1 MKRPLKEQFA
11 FLTSRLIGRIVLL
24 LLALLIV
31 IGIAVGT
38 SLVTHST
45 SKTPTTPTH
54 SAQHTD
60 TNTIQYDNIQQTP
73 TSGATRVDVTLVE
86 FTITSSL
93 KTFQAGHTYYF
104 VVANRGHVV
113 HEFLIMPENPD
124 GSPAS
129 PAVQYNDKLIEIEQ
143 IAPGTTMTL
152 NYTFPSSAVARGRY
166 EIACQMRGHYQA
178 GMRLPIRVVA

>member
-1 MKRPLKEQFA
+1 MKRP
-11 FLTSRLIGRIVLL
+11 FLTSKLIGRIALL
-24 LLALLIV
+24 LLALFIV

-45 SKTPTTPTH
+45 STIPSASTTHAT
-54 SAQHTD
+54 QNTD
-60 TNTIQYDNIQQTP
+60 SNTIHYDNIQQTP
-73 TSGATRVDVTLVE
+73 VVGAIKVDVTLVE
-86 FTITSSL
+86 YSITASL

-129 PAVQYNDKLIEIEQ
+129 PAVQYTDKLIEIEQ

-152 NYTFPSSAVARGRY
+152 NYTFPPSSLQRGRY
-166 EIACQMRGHYQA
+166 EIACQMRGHYAA
-178 GMRLPIRVVA
+178 GMRFPIRVVA

>member
-1 MKRPLKEQFA
+1 MKRP
-11 FLTSRLIGRIVLL
+11 FLTSRLIGRIALL

-38 SLVTHST
+38 SLTTHST
-45 SKTPTTPTH
+45 SKIQAPPSQQTED
-54 SAQHTD
+54 S
-60 TNTIQYDNIQQTP
+60 NTIHYDNIQQTP
-73 TSGATRVDVTLVE
+73 AAGAIRVNVTLVE
-86 FTITSSL
+86 YSITATL

-104 VVANRGHVV
+104 VVTNRGHVV

-152 NYTFPSSAVARGRY
+152 NYTFPPSSLQRGRY
-166 EIACQMRGHYQA
+166 EIACQMRGHYAA
-178 GMRLPIRVVA
+178 GMRFPIRIVA